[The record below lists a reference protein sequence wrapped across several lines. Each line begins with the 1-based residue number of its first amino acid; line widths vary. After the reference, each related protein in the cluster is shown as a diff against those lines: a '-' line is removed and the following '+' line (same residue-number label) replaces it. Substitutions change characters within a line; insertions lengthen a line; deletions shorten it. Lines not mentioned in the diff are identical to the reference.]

1 MSDENQYSNRL
12 PSAAAFENIPGKKT
26 VRLVCHC
33 PESKFIVG
41 PNGCNE
47 LSAVRWVSSKTGK
60 PIYIDGKGYL
70 YYDGMQNPGGFCIMD
85 CKFQCSETK
94 AYNAFKNI
102 NDLRKTIKILDVTL
116 ANTNEVNVDAEHAD
130 ILDDWVS
137 QMYDIIKSR
146 ARAAR

>member
-1 MSDENQYSNRL
+1 
-12 PSAAAFENIPGKKT
+12 
-26 VRLVCHC
+26 
-33 PESKFIVG
+33 
-41 PNGCNE
+41 
-47 LSAVRWVSSKTGK
+47 
-60 PIYIDGKGYL
+60 
-70 YYDGMQNPGGFCIMD
+70 MD

-137 QMYDIIKSR
+137 QMYDIIKRR
-146 ARAAR
+146 ARAANGQATGSATISASASNQN